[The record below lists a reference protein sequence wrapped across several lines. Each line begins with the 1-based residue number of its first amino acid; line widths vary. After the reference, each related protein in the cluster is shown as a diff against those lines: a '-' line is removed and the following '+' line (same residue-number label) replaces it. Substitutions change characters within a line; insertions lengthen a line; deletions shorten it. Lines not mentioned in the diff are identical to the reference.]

1 SHHAP
6 GDRLAQINWGTHPAA
21 GYDTGE
27 PVIEGPDWRSPIV
40 RATSPRRH
48 GYRPA
53 PGLVLF
59 PFSPEFVALAAN
71 LFGDVVDHIEVR
83 GRAAHHLDTDHAV
96 FDLVVE
102 VDDLLGSVPGAPG
115 DG

>member
-1 SHHAP
+1 MPWGRHTSGPRASSAPCSAVCARVSHHAP
-6 GDRLAQINWGTHPAA
+6 GDRLAQINWGTPPAA

-83 GRAAHHLDTDHAV
+83 GRAAHH
-96 FDLVVE
+96 
-102 VDDLLGSVPGAPG
+102 
-115 DG
+115 